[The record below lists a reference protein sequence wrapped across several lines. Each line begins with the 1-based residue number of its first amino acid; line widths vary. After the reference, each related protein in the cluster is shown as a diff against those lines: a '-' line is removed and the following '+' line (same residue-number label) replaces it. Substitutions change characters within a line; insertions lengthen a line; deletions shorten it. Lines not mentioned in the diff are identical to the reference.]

1 MNTTRGADVE
11 RVVDVGRSGPVELA
25 NRLGIRVAAS
35 FEFFPPR
42 SDEMHAR
49 LRETADR
56 LRPFAPAFVS
66 VTYGAGGSTRER
78 THDTVVELAQSGFTV
93 AAHLTCA
100 GASRGELREIA
111 ARYWGAGIRH
121 LVALRGDL
129 APGQVQPRDGC
140 SHASDLVAEL
150 RSVADFEVSVAAFP
164 EGHPESEFS
173 LDAEVENLRRKV
185 AAGATRAM
193 TQFFFE
199 NDVFLRYLDR
209 VRAAGI
215 EVPVVPGILPVSDV
229 ARTRSFATAV
239 GAHVPDW
246 LDALLEG
253 LDGEPET
260 RDLVAASLAA
270 EQCASL
276 ATHGVRELH
285 FYTLNRAALT
295 GAVCRLLGLR
305 AAREGA

>member
-1 MNTTRGADVE
+1 
-11 RVVDVGRSGPVELA
+11 VDVGRTGPVELA
-25 NRLGIRVAAS
+25 NRLGIRIAAS

-42 SDEMHAR
+42 SDETAAR
-49 LRETADR
+49 LRETAER
-56 LRPFAPAFVS
+56 LLPFAPAFVS

-78 THDTVVELAQSGFTV
+78 THETVVALARSGFTV

-111 ARYWGAGIRH
+111 RRYWDAGIRH
-121 LVALRGDL
+121 VVALRGDL
-129 APGQVQPRDGC
+129 APGMTAPRDGC
-140 SHASDLVAEL
+140 AHAADLVAEL
-150 RSVADFEVSVAAFP
+150 RGVADFEVSVAAFP
-164 EGHPESEFS
+164 EGHPESGFS
-173 LDAEVENLRRKV
+173 PDAEIANLQRKV

-199 NDVFLRYLDR
+199 NDVYLRYLDR

-215 EVPVVPGILPVSDV
+215 EIPVVPGILPVSDV

-239 GAHVPDW
+239 GAAVPDW
-246 LDALLEG
+246 LDSVLDG
-253 LDGEPET
+253 LDRDPET
-260 RDLVAASLAA
+260 RELVAASLAA

-276 ATHGVRELH
+276 ATSGVHELH

-295 GAVCRLLGLR
+295 IAVCRLLGLR
-305 AAREGA
+305 AGGAGR